1 MIRPLKTIREEIEK
15 FNSQRKYIV
24 NCDFCNT
31 QILYTANELRGN
43 IIKCPYCGHMQKVL
57 YKNEY
62 DVRLQAIISSSFDDG
77 DSYKV

>member
-1 MIRPLKTIREEIEK
+1 MIRQLKTIREEIEK
-15 FNSQRKYIV
+15 FNSQQKYIE

-31 QILYTANELRGN
+31 QILYTVNELRGN

-62 DVRLQAIISSSFDDG
+62 DVRLHATISTSFDD